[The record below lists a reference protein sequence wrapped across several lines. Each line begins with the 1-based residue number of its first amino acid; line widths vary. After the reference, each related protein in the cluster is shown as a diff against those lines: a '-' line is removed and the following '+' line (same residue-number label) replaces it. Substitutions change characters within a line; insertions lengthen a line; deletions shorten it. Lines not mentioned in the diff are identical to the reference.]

1 MFSIS
6 SIFVQLMTSVNP
18 ALYYGII
25 VIALEQNKVIIKT
38 LTKLKTK
45 QYHKTYF
52 KSNKTINTLSPL
64 LQSKAIFKHN

>member
-25 VIALEQNKVIIKT
+25 VIALGQNKVIIKT

-45 QYHKTYF
+45 QYHKT
-52 KSNKTINTLSPL
+52 
-64 LQSKAIFKHN
+64 